1 MITIVEF
8 ISNLALLSFWLF
20 IGAISLFL
28 ILIFVYIIL
37 DNIKNGD
44 TKWKEISKN

>member
-20 IGAISLFL
+20 IGAVSLFL
-28 ILIFVYIIL
+28 ILIFIYIIL
-37 DNIKNGD
+37 DNMKNGD
-44 TKWKEISKN
+44 EK

>member
-1 MITIVEF
+1 MITIIEF

-28 ILIFVYIIL
+28 ILIFIYIIL

-44 TKWKEISKN
+44 TK